1 MRIRDWRYASRRRPG
16 SGSQRVSETRLPYAA
31 ESTDIRAPR
40 LTAAVQWLIVLNVAL
55 YVVQATVVSP
65 ADVQSTLGFASRN
78 VGHAW
83 WTIGT
88 YMFVHTGFWH
98 LALNMYALW
107 LFGPRLEAT
116 WGSREFVRYYVFCG
130 LGGWFA
136 HLAFVPGDVVLLGA
150 SAAVFGVM
158 LAYATLWANEPVFVF
173 GILPTTTRW
182 LVVFIG
188 ALNLAGG
195 MSDADGTNG
204 VAYLAHVGGVV
215 AGWLYLR
222 ATAAVSISRLRQS
235 VSQVPDEPDD
245 VPPRAVP
252 KSMPRSRG
260 RENLQNIDDV
270 VAQSNAAVAK
280 RPPRRTPHAA
290 APAPDIAHATDLDRV
305 LDKISAHGLDSLTT
319 DERQLL
325 DDESRRRRDS

>member
-1 MRIRDWRYASRRRPG
+1 M
-16 SGSQRVSETRLPYAA
+16 SETRAPYAT
-31 ESTDIRAPR
+31 ETMDVRSPR
-40 LTAAVQWLIVLNVAL
+40 LTAAVQWLIVFNIAL
-55 YVVQATVVSP
+55 YVVQATVFSP
-65 ADVQSTLGFASRN
+65 ADVQATLGFASHN

-83 WTIGT
+83 WTMGT

-107 LFGPRLEAT
+107 LLGPRIEAM
-116 WGSREFVRYYVFCG
+116 WGSREFVRYYLFCG

-136 HLAFVPGDVVLLGA
+136 HLAFVPGDAVLLGA

-173 GILPTTTRW
+173 GVIPTTTRW

-195 MSDADGTNG
+195 LTTGDGTNSL
-204 VAYLAHVGGVV
+204 AYLAHLGGVA
-215 AGWLYLR
+215 AGWLFLR
-222 ATAAVSISRLRQS
+222 ATAAVNISRLRQS

-260 RENLQNIDDV
+260 RASLQNIDDV

-280 RPPRRTPHAA
+280 RPPRRTPRA
-290 APAPDIAHATDLDRV
+290 APPATDATNATDLDRV
-305 LDKISAHGLDSLTT
+305 LDKILAHGLGSLTT